1 MTMVLEVNKEEQKKK
16 LKYPKAIIFIV
27 CMEFCERFSY
37 YGMRTIL
44 SLYLKNKLHFS
55 DDSSTVIYHIF
66 MMFIYFFPLFGAILA
81 DSMLGRFKTIFY
93 LSLVYALGQLI
104 LAAGAVPP
112 LGLPTREITMT
123 GLFFIAVGTGGIKP
137 CVSALGGDQFILPE
151 QDKYLVTFFSI
162 FCFTL
167 NAGALLSSFLA
178 PELRNNIA
186 CFGDQECYSI
196 AFAAPA
202 ILMIAAIAIFLVGR
216 PLYIIK
222 KPTGNIIVD
231 VAKCMWHAICQ
242 KWNSKQPIKRKHW
255 LDYADD
261 QYNPKLI
268 SDIKMALRTL
278 KVFLAFPMFWALV
291 EQLGSR
297 WTFQATRMDGEI
309 GSFLLKADQMQ
320 MANPLFIMIFIPL
333 MEAVIYPIMTKLKF
347 IDKPL
352 QRITTGGVL
361 GAIAFIFSGLV
372 ELKLTTTYP
381 VLPTNGYAQLRIFNP
396 RDCHMSILMNN
407 QSILMEP
414 FALWED
420 HNVKI
425 TGNQSIPY
433 FANFSECGGTE
444 EANGFITAVEK
455 QATSYVIEPSF
466 PYVYKDH
473 INKSESGNPAIR
485 VLSYNTLQPDAV
497 TEVELSG
504 THHVFQTKRT
514 KFHATQITPLK
525 EFSPGKYSIK
535 VNGKDAGRIDIKIG
549 GVYTLQTYVTLD
561 SVKISLVTVTP
572 SNSVH
577 ILWLLPQYITI
588 ALAEVMFCVTGL
600 EFAFKQAPSSMK
612 SFLQASWLFTVAFG
626 NVIVVI
632 IAEAKFFEQQVSEFF
647 FFAGLTALDFLLFA
661 MLTRSYKYHN
671 STDYDEPPTSD
682 EKNIPLVSLEKQ
694 QEQLKNSPVDEETAQ
709 LWEFTHEIAY

>member
-1 MTMVLEVNKEEQKKK
+1 MTPKETPSVSRLSDGSIRDKQASELENEK
-16 LKYPKAIIFIV
+16 LKYPKSVFFIV
-27 CMEFCERFSY
+27 TNEFCERFSY

-44 SLYLKNKLHFS
+44 ALYLKNKLDYS
-55 DDSSTVIYHIF
+55 DNTATVIYHIF
-66 MMFIYFFPLFGAILA
+66 TMFVYFFPLLGAMLA
-81 DSMLGRFKTIFY
+81 DSVLGKFRTIFY
-93 LSLVYALGQLI
+93 LSIVYALGQ
-104 LAAGAVPP
+104 
-112 LGLPTREITMT
+112 
-123 GLFFIAVGTGGIKP
+123 
-137 CVSALGGDQFILPE
+137 
-151 QDKYLVTFFSI
+151 
-162 FCFTL
+162 
-167 NAGALLSSFLA
+167 
-178 PELRNNIA
+178 
-186 CFGDQECYSI
+186 
-196 AFAAPA
+196 
-202 ILMIAAIAIFLVGR
+202 
-216 PLYIIK
+216 
-222 KPTGNIIVD
+222 
-231 VAKCMWHAICQ
+231 
-242 KWNSKQPIKRKHW
+242 
-255 LDYADD
+255 
-261 QYNPKLI
+261 
-268 SDIKMALRTL
+268 
-278 KVFLAFPMFWALV
+278 
-291 EQLGSR
+291 
-297 WTFQATRMDGEI
+297 
-309 GSFLLKADQMQ
+309 
-320 MANPLFIMIFIPL
+320 
-333 MEAVIYPIMTKLKF
+333 
-347 IDKPL
+347 
-352 QRITTGGVL
+352 
-361 GAIAFIFSGLV
+361 
-372 ELKLTTTYP
+372 
-381 VLPTNGYAQLRIFNP
+381 
-396 RDCHMSILMNN
+396 NN

-466 PYVYKDH
+466 PYAYKDH

-671 STDYDEPPTSD
+671 GTDYDEPPTSD